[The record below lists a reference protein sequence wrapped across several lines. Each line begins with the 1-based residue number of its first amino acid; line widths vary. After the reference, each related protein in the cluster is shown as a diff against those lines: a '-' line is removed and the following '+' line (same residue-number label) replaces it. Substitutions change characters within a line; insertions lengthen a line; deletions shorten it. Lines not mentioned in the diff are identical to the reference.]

1 MILKRITCCQWWDI
15 KNTNFF
21 TPAQERMSQIN
32 KIVREL
38 WRSTYKGNDIDYI
51 EIKTDDL
58 ESAGGADKRKVV
70 NYRVVMVRY

>member
-1 MILKRITCCQWWDI
+1 
-15 KNTNFF
+15 
-21 TPAQERMSQIN
+21 MSQIN